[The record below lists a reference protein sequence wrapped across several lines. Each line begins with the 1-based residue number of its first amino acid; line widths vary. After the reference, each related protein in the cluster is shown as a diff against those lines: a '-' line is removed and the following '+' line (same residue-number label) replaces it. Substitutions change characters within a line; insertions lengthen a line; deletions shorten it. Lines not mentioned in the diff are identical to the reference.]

1 MIMPVGA
8 ESLSEGIQMCAE
20 IYQQLKKT
28 LAEKEYAT
36 GVGDEGG
43 FAPNLNS
50 AEEAAGIIAGSNALA
65 GY

>member
-28 LAEKEYAT
+28 LAEKEYAP
-36 GVGDEGG
+36 VW
-43 FAPNLNS
+43 AMKVVLLR
-50 AEEAAGIIAGSNALA
+50 I
-65 GY
+65 

>member
-36 GVGDEGG
+36 GVGDEGV
-43 FAPNLNS
+43 LLR
-50 AEEAAGIIAGSNALA
+50 I
-65 GY
+65 